1 MSHRKLRETKHKPGT
16 AGPGNILGCCLVS
29 LPFLCDINS
38 IHPVDIMFGLPVGV
52 VPMRSGEVDHVV
64 DADLGGVGLG
74 EVDEGDVAEEL
85 LGCNLGVLLALDQS
99 PYLLLEVWQANW

>member
-1 MSHRKLRETKHKPGT
+1 MTLSV
-16 AGPGNILGCCLVS
+16 AGNTHSNIVIAERILIVPHVRGIV
-29 LPFLCDINS
+29 
-38 IHPVDIMFGLPVGV
+38 PVWPC
-52 VPMRSGEVDHVV
+52 EVDLVV
-64 DADLGGVGLG
+64 DSDLGGVGLG